1 MNKRVKKLWIEALR
15 SGEYEQC
22 RFILAKNG
30 LHFDKFCCLGVLT
43 NIYCEETGQGFDD
56 VAASVEGGPL
66 GALSPAVVNWAGL
79 GSDNPIVGDDTLVE
93 CNDNRHKTFPE
104 IADLIEKHL

>member
-1 MNKRVKKLWIEALR
+1 MNTRVKQVWIEALR
-15 SGEYEQC
+15 GGEYEQC
-22 RFILAKNG
+22 NGALALNG
-30 LHFDKFCCLGVLT
+30 DDFDSFCCLGVLT
-43 NIYCEETGQGFDD
+43 NIYCEETAQGFDD
-56 VAASVEGGPL
+56 VATNREGLPL
-66 GALSPAVVNWAGL
+66 GTLPPAVVNWAGL